1 MSYVICSNIENEDD
15 VSVGGFADP
24 ASFLNSFRSPLILE
38 IDSEIAVE
46 SVKID
51 RAEKWDIKKNN
62 NFFVYFGLEQN
73 TTTQTSG
80 KTTKNGVRVTLK
92 EGSYNVVGM
101 ALELTRAINT
111 APIGPEIFGTCS
123 VQTASTATGQFNGFT
138 FDFNPATIGDDIAVV
153 DAAVLPAVSVPGT
166 LLEATNFVDGNG
178 ATIKF
183 RADSAGVPTLPFTFT
198 PYNSVGPVTAKLT
211 NNTPTRD
218 PDDMFNA
225 DSHRLL
231 RSNCSIRQRGNPL
244 SAANGELVVVF
255 RTDLTTNDM
264 SWCIGLSRAVSPYV
278 GTGGER
284 TLNGFPN
291 MRRYPNQGTLLS
303 QSELTYFDYW
313 VQWDAADDQLKV
325 WQWKQQTTLGGNARF
340 NVDEI
345 KYYHAPNNVAP
356 GGSVAPV
363 LTGTPW
369 DNAELNAP
377 GGGAFAIDRVIFK
390 IDGNE
395 LIIKLTNATGDA
407 TNTFHLVDSATTANL
422 DKRWMFPALSN
433 ETDTLFPTYV
443 MSDNG
448 QEMEIIKYEANNL
461 IANDW
466 KDVSETSR
474 TLTTSGTDALNNLPD
489 QSAEIVAGSDWYSNL
504 ADNRIFGEILFN
516 AQRPAL
522 VVHQGL
528 LNGIVYIDNYP
539 AYTHST
545 TVLPYLPALVLGNEP
560 ANPPRGAD
568 DIGDYARPFYVIPLP
583 HNEPNMSYELG
594 FGRWPVA
601 GPVDFVTSLGTVQT
615 ITSIE
620 ASLYTV
626 HSAFIRINDLPIQSY
641 NGATSSRSNI
651 LYHIPRFSNDGRQSG
666 ELFFP
671 VPEKTYIKLNN
682 TQKIMLNQ
690 LQIDVVGRNER
701 IVTDLKGSSIVCLH
715 IRKAQR

>member
-80 KTTKNGVRVTLK
+80 LTTKNGVRVTLR

-123 VQTASTATGQFNGFT
+123 VQTTSTATGQFNGFT
-138 FDFNPATIGDDIAVV
+138 FAFDPATIGPDIAVV
-153 DAAVLPAVSVPGT
+153 DAAVPPAVSVPGT

-178 ATIKF
+178 ATIKY
-183 RADSAGVPTLPFTFT
+183 RADNAGVSAFTFT
-198 PYNSVGPVTAKLT
+198 PYNSVGPIIARLT
-211 NNTPTRD
+211 NDSPTRVAG
-218 PDDMFNA
+218 DMFNNIA
-225 DSHRLL
+225 SRRFL

-244 SAANGELVVVF
+244 SAASGELVVKF
-255 RTDLTTNDM
+255 RTDLTTNN
-264 SWCIGLSRAVSPYV
+264 SNWCIGLSRAVSPYV
-278 GTGGER
+278 GTTGAR

-291 MRRYPNQGTLLS
+291 MRRYPLEGTRLS
-303 QSELTYFDYW
+303 QSELTYFDFW
-313 VQWDAADDQLKV
+313 VQWDAGNDQLKV
-325 WQWKQQTTLGGNARF
+325 WQWKQQNTLGGGGARF

-345 KYYHAPNNVAP
+345 KYYDAPNRSSPA
-356 GGSVAPV
+356 A
-363 LTGTPW
+363 TPW
-369 DNAELNAP
+369 SNAELNDP
-377 GGGAFAIDRVIFK
+377 GGGAFAIDRIIFK

-395 LIIKLTNATGDA
+395 LIIKLTNETGDVL
-407 TNTFHLVDSATTANL
+407 NTFHLVDSQVTADL
-422 DKRWMFPALSN
+422 DKQWMFPALSN
-433 ETDTLFPTYV
+433 ETDTLFPTYI

-448 QEMEIIKYEANNL
+448 QEMEIIKYNANNL
-461 IANDW
+461 IQYDW

-474 TLTTSGTDALNNLPD
+474 TLTTSGTPALNNLPD

-504 ADNRIFGEILFN
+504 ADNRIFDEILFN
-516 AQRPAL
+516 AERPGL
-522 VVHQGL
+522 VVAQGL
-528 LNGIVYIDNYP
+528 LNGVVYADTYP
-539 AYTHST
+539 AYTHAT

-594 FGRWPVA
+594 FGRFPVV
-601 GPVDFVTSLGTVQT
+601 GPVDFVTNVGTVQT

-666 ELFFP
+666 ELFFNA
-671 VPEKTYIKLNN
+671 PEKTYIRLNN

-690 LQIDVVGRNER
+690 LQIDIVGRSEK

>member
-38 IDSEIAVE
+38 VDSEIAVE

-51 RAEKWDIKKNN
+51 RAEKWDIKQNN

-80 KTTKNGVRVTLK
+80 KTTKNGVRVTLR

-123 VQTASTATGQFNGFT
+123 VQTTSTGTGQFNGFT
-138 FDFNPATIGDDIAVV
+138 FDFNPATIGADIAIV
-153 DAAVLPAVSVPGT
+153 DAAVAPAVSVPGT
-166 LLEATNFVDGNG
+166 LLEASNFVDGNG
-178 ATIKF
+178 ATIKY
-183 RADSAGVPTLPFTFT
+183 RADNADVPAFTFT
-198 PYNSVGPVTAKLT
+198 PYNSVGPVIAKLT
-211 NNTPTRD
+211 NDSPTRVAG
-218 PDDMFNA
+218 DMFNA
-225 DSHRLL
+225 ASHRLL

-244 SAANGELVVVF
+244 SAASGELVVKF
-255 RTDLTTNDM
+255 RDQLLTNNAN
-264 SWCIGLSRAVSPYV
+264 WCIGLSRAVSPYV
-278 GTGGER
+278 GTTGAR

-291 MRRYPNQGTLLS
+291 MRRYPQEGTRLS
-303 QSELTYFDYW
+303 QSELTYFDFW

-325 WQWKQQTTLGGNARF
+325 WQWKQQNTLGGGGARF

-345 KYYHAPNNVAP
+345 KYYDAPNRSSPA
-356 GGSVAPV
+356 A
-363 LTGTPW
+363 TPW
-369 DNAELNAP
+369 SNAELNADN
-377 GGGAFAIDRVIFK
+377 IDRVIFK

-395 LIIKLTNATGDA
+395 LIIKLSDA
-407 TNTFHLVDSATTANL
+407 GGGAGIKHLVDSQVTADL
-422 DKRWMFPALSN
+422 DKQWMFPALSN
-433 ETDTLFPTYV
+433 ETDTLFPTYI

-448 QEMEIIKYEANNL
+448 QEMEIIKYNANNL

-474 TLTTSGTDALNNLPD
+474 TLTTSGTPALNNLPD

-504 ADNRIFGEILFN
+504 VDNRIFDEIIFN
-516 AQRPAL
+516 AERPAL

-528 LNGIVYIDNYP
+528 LNGVVYADTYP
-539 AYTHST
+539 AYTHAT

-601 GPVDFVTSLGTVQT
+601 GPVDFVTNVGTVQT